1 MTTGFPPPKP
11 LKVHAGG
18 GLDVVRQ
25 RSRNADKQSFESP
38 KSPAFMMG
46 LYSQATLVAVDN
58 EQLIGESQS
67 MIQRA

>member
-11 LKVHAGG
+11 LKVHVGG